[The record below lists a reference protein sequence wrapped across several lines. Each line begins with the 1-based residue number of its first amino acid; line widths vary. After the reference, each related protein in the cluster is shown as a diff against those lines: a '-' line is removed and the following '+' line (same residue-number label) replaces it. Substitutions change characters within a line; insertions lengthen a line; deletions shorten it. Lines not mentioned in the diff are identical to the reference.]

1 MGLRAGDG
9 LSPGAVRAENL
20 DDQPPAANG
29 VGGAS
34 TQGRMGLLGGW
45 PATYTRGRMKPMT
58 PELKQAMA
66 ALDAGRIEDARRLCE
81 KMKGVPATAD
91 EALFL
96 EGLIA
101 FRLGRHAEAV
111 ALLER
116 AAQIMP
122 SSVRLHSALGLS
134 CQAAGFWKRAAD
146 HFIQCIQ
153 LDPKSPRPFLELADM
168 CSDTRHYEKA
178 IGLYREALERDPKSV
193 AGWNNLAIAL
203 RKLGRLNEAAED
215 YRRALDLR
223 PEDATIHLNLSHT
236 LLAAGRLP
244 EGFAEFKHRWEAL
257 GLRREARPVWTG
269 EPMPQGTL
277 LVFAEQGLGDT
288 IQFVRYLPLVRE
300 RVGRVILES
309 QGPLRTLMEQSGVA
323 HQVIGP
329 GEPPP
334 AHDAYVP
341 LMHLPA
347 IFGTTLSTIPA
358 AIPYLKTTAQL
369 PLPAGPAQEL
379 KVGVT
384 WAGNRVFGN
393 DALRSMRLPQLSLLL
408 AMPGVRF
415 FSLQKEVGGHDQAY
429 FRASPLVP
437 IMEQVKDFADTGA
450 ILEQLD
456 LVISVDTA
464 VAHLAGALG
473 RPVWVLLPAPPDWRW
488 LTNREDSPWYPT
500 VRLFRQQERE
510 GWNPLIPR
518 VAAALAQFR
527 RQARC

>member
-1 MGLRAGDG
+1 MA
-9 LSPGAVRAENL
+9 
-20 DDQPPAANG
+20 
-29 VGGAS
+29 
-34 TQGRMGLLGGW
+34 
-45 PATYTRGRMKPMT
+45 
-58 PELKQAMA
+58 PEFNQAIA
-66 ALDAGRIEDARRLCE
+66 ALDAGRIEDARRLCL
-81 KMKGVPATAD
+81 KMKAVPGTAD

-101 FRLGRHAEAV
+101 NRLGRHAEAV

-122 SSVRLHSALGLS
+122 PSVRLHSALGLA
-134 CQAAGFWKRAAD
+134 CQAAGFWRRAAD
-146 HFIQCIQ
+146 HFIQCIKLEPQ
-153 LDPKSPRPFLELADM
+153 SPRAFLELADM
-168 CSDTRHYEKA
+168 CCDTRHYEKA
-178 IGLYREALERDPKSV
+178 IGLYREAIERNPKSV

-203 RKLGRLNEAAED
+203 RKLGRLNEAAEA
-215 YRRALDLR
+215 YQRALALR

-244 EGFAEFKHRWEAL
+244 EGFTEFKHRWQAL

-269 EPMPQGTL
+269 EPMPDGTL

-288 IQFVRYLPLVRE
+288 IQFARYLPLVRE

-329 GEPPP
+329 GELPP

-347 IFGTTLSTIPA
+347 LFGTTLSTIPA
-358 AIPYLKTTAQL
+358 AIPYLKTGAQV

-379 KVGVT
+379 KVGLT
-384 WAGNRVFGN
+384 WAGNRIFRN
-393 DALRSMRLPQLSLLL
+393 DALRSMRLPQLSPLL
-408 AMPGVRF
+408 AVPGVRF
-415 FSLQKEVGGHDQAY
+415 FSLQKEMADHDQAD

-437 IMEQVKDFADTGA
+437 IMDQVNDFADTGA
-450 ILEQLD
+450 VLKQLD

-473 RPVWVLLPAPPDWRW
+473 RPVWVLLPDPPDWRW
-488 LTNREDSPWYPT
+488 LTDRDDSPWYPT
-500 VRLFRQQERE
+500 LRLFRQKERE
-510 GWNPLIPR
+510 GWEPLIRR
-518 VAAALAQFR
+518 VAESLAQFKHR
-527 RQARC
+527 SANSREH